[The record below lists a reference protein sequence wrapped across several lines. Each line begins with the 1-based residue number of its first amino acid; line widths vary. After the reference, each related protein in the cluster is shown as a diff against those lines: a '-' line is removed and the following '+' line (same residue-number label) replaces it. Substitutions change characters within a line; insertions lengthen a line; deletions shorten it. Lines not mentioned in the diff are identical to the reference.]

1 MNMQEDSGR
10 KKKHQHL
17 TIREME
23 IDDFPGVFHLGEKLF
38 RAQRVPNLYR
48 TWDEFEVISLY
59 QGDPELC
66 LVAEVDERI
75 VGFVLGS
82 TISKSHS
89 AWKYGHLVWLGV
101 EPAFQRKNTATK
113 LFNRLR
119 DLMLENGVR
128 MLLVDTEADDM
139 AALRFFQEMGFGNPE
154 KHIYMTLNLATHRG
168 IKKNNAREQ
177 TRPQHK
183 NRA

>member
-1 MNMQEDSGR
+1 MDIPEDLGK
-10 KKKHQHL
+10 KKKHQNL
-17 TIREME
+17 AIREME
-23 IDDFPGVFHLGEKLF
+23 IDDFPAVFHLGEQLF

-48 TWDEFEVISLY
+48 TWDEFEVISMY

-82 TISKSHS
+82 TISKSRS

-101 EPAFQRKNTATK
+101 EPGFQRKSIATK

-128 MLLVDTEADDM
+128 MLLVDAEADDI
-139 AALRFFQEMGFGNPE
+139 AALRFFQKVGFGNPE
-154 KHIYMTLNLATHRG
+154 KHIYMTLNLRAHRG
-168 IKKNNAREQ
+168 MKKNNAREQ
-177 TRPQHK
+177 PRRRTK
-183 NRA
+183 NHA